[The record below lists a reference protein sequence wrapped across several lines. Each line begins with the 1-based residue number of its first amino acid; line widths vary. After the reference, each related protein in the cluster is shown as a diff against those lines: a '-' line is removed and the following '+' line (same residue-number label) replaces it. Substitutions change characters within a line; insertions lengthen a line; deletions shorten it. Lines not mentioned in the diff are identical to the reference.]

1 MLLNPVAPL
10 ALLLVTPYTPEVS
23 ESCLSQYYYGT
34 HGQQNV
40 FITDDDACLSEAT
53 VHLSSGSAVQLTE
66 DVQQLVWLQH
76 QAVDPSI
83 KPATFQDE
91 FDAFFARLSVP
102 AAEASDNEQTV
113 FSNNNAAKLLHRM
126 ETSALISVDPATA
139 LTLDLHL
146 PRF

>member
-53 VHLSSGSAVQLTE
+53 VHLSSGSAVQLT
-66 DVQQLVWLQH
+66 DDFQQLVKDGGFIETAEYSGNCYGTSFMTVNEITKSGRRCILDIEAQ
-76 QAVDPSI
+76 VCDLYCPY
-83 KPATFQDE
+83 
-91 FDAFFARLSVP
+91 VP
-102 AAEASDNEQTV
+102 AFADGKHVCSVSDK
-113 FSNNNAAKLLHRM
+113 SRKP
-126 ETSALISVDPATA
+126 I
-139 LTLDLHL
+139 
-146 PRF
+146 